1 MKKTIKET
9 ILRTYLLDLG
19 FVFFLGLFLF
29 YAKLKLKS
37 LLTVIYAYAPQ
48 INAIDPNVDAAG
60 AQNLINNIGNAA
72 GTAYTLLI
80 IIPVIIFLVYVI
92 FQGLNFYY
100 LNKKKLYLVYFSVFS
115 LISYILFILLIFKG
129 FDLVLSLIFLV
140 IAYLTFLSYF
150 KINEKEYINLLKKSY
165 IMIPVF
171 LGYLG
176 LWLISLSMFFMSLLN
191 YSVNENYIFSLIL
204 GLLFLFGVSWYR
216 VLIMKRFS

>member
-1 MKKTIKET
+1 MKKTIKEN
-9 ILRTYLLDLG
+9 IFRTYLLDIG
-19 FVFFLGLFLF
+19 FVLFLGLFLV

-129 FDLVLSLIFLV
+129 FDIVLCLVFVVIAFLV
-140 IAYLTFLSYF
+140 FL
-150 KINEKEYINLLKKSY
+150 
-165 IMIPVF
+165 
-171 LGYLG
+171 
-176 LWLISLSMFFMSLLN
+176 
-191 YSVNENYIFSLIL
+191 
-204 GLLFLFGVSWYR
+204 
-216 VLIMKRFS
+216 

>member
-48 INAIDPNVDAAG
+48 INAIDPNVDAVG
-60 AQNLINNIGNAA
+60 AQNLINNIGNVA

-80 IIPVIIFLVYVI
+80 IIPIIIFLVYVI

-100 LNKKKLYLVYFSVFS
+100 LNK
-115 LISYILFILLIFKG
+115 ILH
-129 FDLVLSLIFLV
+129 S
-140 IAYLTFLSYF
+140 
-150 KINEKEYINLLKKSY
+150 
-165 IMIPVF
+165 
-171 LGYLG
+171 
-176 LWLISLSMFFMSLLN
+176 
-191 YSVNENYIFSLIL
+191 
-204 GLLFLFGVSWYR
+204 
-216 VLIMKRFS
+216 

>member
-60 AQNLINNIGNAA
+60 AQNLIN
-72 GTAYTLLI
+72 
-80 IIPVIIFLVYVI
+80 IPIIIFLVYVI

-100 LNKKKLYLVYFSVFS
+100 LNKKKLYLVYFSFSS

-165 IMIPVF
+165 I
-171 LGYLG
+171 
-176 LWLISLSMFFMSLLN
+176 
-191 YSVNENYIFSLIL
+191 
-204 GLLFLFGVSWYR
+204 
-216 VLIMKRFS
+216 

>member
-1 MKKTIKET
+1 MKKTIKEN
-9 ILRTYLLDLG
+9 IFRTYLLDIG
-19 FVFFLGLFLF
+19 FVLFLGLFLV

-48 INAIDPNVDAAG
+48 INAIDPNVDAVG
-60 AQNLINNIGNAA
+60 AQSLINNIGNAA
-72 GTAYTLLI
+72 GSAYTLLI
-80 IIPVIIFLVYVI
+80 IIPIIIFLVYVI
-92 FQGLNFYY
+92 FKGLNFYY
-100 LNKKKLYLVYFSVFS
+100 INKKKLYLVYFSFSS

-129 FDLVLSLIFLV
+129 FNLVLSLIFLA

-150 KINEKEYINLLKKSY
+150 KINEKEYVNLLKKSY

-171 LGYLG
+171 LGYFG
-176 LWLISLSMFFMSLLN
+176 LWLISLSMFFVSLLN
-191 YSVNENYIFSLIL
+191 YSVNEDYIFSLIL